1 MNILLELATLNDLGT
16 LIPFVRAYH
25 EFEEIEST
33 PQQLEEALIPLLATE
48 HAGRVWFINLDNE
61 RVGYV
66 ALCFG
71 YSIEFRGRDAFID
84 ELYIVSEQRG
94 KGVGKDVLRLL
105 GTEAKALGV
114 KTLHLEVAYENNR
127 AKHLYETVGF
137 EARDRYTFMSKEL

>member
-1 MNILLELATLNDLGT
+1 MNILLELATLNDLPM

-48 HAGRVWFINLDNE
+48 HAGRVWFINLDNK

-71 YSIEFRGRDAFID
+71 YSIEFRGRDAFLD
-84 ELYIVSEQRG
+84 ELFVKEAYRG
-94 KGVGKDVLRLL
+94 RGIGKNVLRLL
-105 GTEAKALGV
+105 EREAKTLGI
-114 KTLHLEVAYENNR
+114 KALHLEVAHENNR
-127 AKHLYETVGF
+127 AKHVYETFGF
-137 EARDRYTFMSKEL
+137 EARDRYTLMSKEL